1 MIKYFGQESVVFLL
15 FKKKILSSVD
25 LGKKPEDKPVAGKLY
40 SFFSDAPQTLGN
52 TYSLILVESGMQ
64 LQHRP
69 TGIFPGYYW

>member
-1 MIKYFGQESVVFLL
+1 MTSPL
-15 FKKKILSSVD
+15 
-25 LGKKPEDKPVAGKLY
+25 PENFTL
-40 SFFSDAPQTLGN
+40 FFSDAPQTLGN